1 MLLHFDLLEFDELG
15 PPGLQVEAAA
25 RAIGGAHLTWTHQ
38 QRHEGG

>member
-25 RAIGGAHLTWTHQ
+25 GAIGGAHLTGTHQ